1 MKISASL
8 TPPMRSLVLP
18 TLVVAWVLAV
28 AAAAA
33 TLWFVS
39 DALSRNSER
48 PALEERL
55 VQLEQRVA
63 EATTQVA
70 GPSSTELAAMR
81 QRVATINALSD
92 ARGWPVAML
101 LAKLERLLPER
112 ASLVSLHHRLREG
125 EMQLVAEAAD
135 AATLTQFLVNLEQ
148 ESHFAEVLLAKQ
160 SQHAGAGGRMVQ
172 FELRLKEKP

>member
-8 TPPMRSLVLP
+8 TPPMRSLVPP
-18 TLVVAWVLAV
+18 TLVVAWVLAF

-33 TLWFVS
+33 TLWLIS

-63 EATTQVA
+63 KATTQA
-70 GPSSTELAAMR
+70 TGPSSSELTAMR
-81 QRVATINALSD
+81 RRVATINTLSG
-92 ARGWPVAML
+92 ARGWPVATL

-135 AATLTQFLVNLEQ
+135 ATTLTQFLVNLEK
-148 ESHFAEVLLAKQ
+148 EPHFAEVLLAKQ
-160 SQHAGAGGRMVQ
+160 SQHTGTGGRMVQ